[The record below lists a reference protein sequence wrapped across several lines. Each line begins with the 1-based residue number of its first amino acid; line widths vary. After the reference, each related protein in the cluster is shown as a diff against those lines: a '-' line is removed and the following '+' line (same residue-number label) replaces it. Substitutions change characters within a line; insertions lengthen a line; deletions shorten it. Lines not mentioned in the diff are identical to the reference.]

1 MTPPQGRPLLVH
13 AGQSEGGRD
22 LAARYADAIFAAVRT
37 KAASQE
43 LRADILERARR
54 FGRDPKEIKFLPGM
68 TPYHGSSKKDAEARI
83 AGLSELI
90 PPAVGIQHLV
100 HSVKHPFTVEDLD
113 KPMPLLEADVIG
125 EIGRASC
132 RERVCQYV

>member
-1 MTPPQGRPLLVH
+1 MTPQPGRPVLVH

-90 PPAVGIQHLV
+90 PPAVGIQHL
-100 HSVKHPFTVEDLD
+100 
-113 KPMPLLEADVIG
+113 

>member
-68 TPYHGSSKKDAEARI
+68 TPRSEEHT
-83 AGLSELI
+83 SELQSLMRI
-90 PPAVGIQHLV
+90 SYAAFCLNKKNTP
-100 HSVKHPFTVEDLD
+100 KE
-113 KPMPLLEADVIG
+113 
-125 EIGRASC
+125 
-132 RERVCQYV
+132 

>member
-83 AGLSELI
+83 AGLSELL

-100 HSVKHPFTVEDLD
+100 HSVKHPFTL
-113 KPMPLLEADVIG
+113 

-132 RERVCQYV
+132 RERVCRSE